1 MNHDARLMSG
11 ILLITVP
18 TIQYGGYFLLTLF
31 SGKMTRMN
39 PSPLQISFFRAGH
52 AHAGVLVILSLVCQI
67 FVEHAALGPS
77 FAWLARI
84 GVPLAAI
91 LIPLGFFLSVAFTPD
106 RPNRWILSL
115 YAGAVVMAISVVV
128 LGVGLI
134 RA

>member
-11 ILLITVP
+11 ILLVSVP
-18 TIQYGGYFLLTLF
+18 TIQYGGYFLLRLF
-31 SGKMTRMN
+31 SGKMARMN

-52 AHAGVLVILSLVCQI
+52 AHAGVLAILSLICQM
-67 FVEHAALGPS
+67 FVEHSALAPVL
-77 FAWLARI
+77 AWLVRI

-106 RPNRWILSL
+106 RPNKWILSL
-115 YAGAVVMAISVVV
+115 YAGAIVMAISVVV

-134 RA
+134 LA